1 MPDLTFDSPWYIETF
16 APEPKD
22 IVIIMDA
29 TQSGQDAVVKEAV
42 LKIIETTNPNDRV
55 RFVRLT
61 QPIEQIR
68 LSEIWSKQ
76 VGANT
81 RNGISP

>member
-1 MPDLTFDSPWYIETF
+1 MPNLTFDSPWYIETF

-29 TQSGQDAVVKEAV
+29 TQSREDAVVKEAV

-55 RFVRLT
+55 RFVNYGVT
-61 QPIEQIR
+61 HPNDQIR
-68 LSEIWSKQ
+68 LRNLW
-76 VGANT
+76 GNT
-81 RNGISP
+81 PYN